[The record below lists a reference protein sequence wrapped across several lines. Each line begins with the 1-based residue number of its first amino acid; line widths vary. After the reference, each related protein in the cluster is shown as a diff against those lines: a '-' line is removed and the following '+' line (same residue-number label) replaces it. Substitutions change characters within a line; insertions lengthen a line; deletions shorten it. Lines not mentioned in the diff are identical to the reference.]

1 MGLRSCSR
9 GTTRIIEPSLRID
22 RRSGLPLHAQIDALL
37 RDLIR
42 QPKYVDG
49 SLLPDEVSLARQL
62 GVSRSTLRAGMQKLI
77 FEGLVERRQ
86 GHGTRVARPPLRSGV
101 SEWHSLTGEMRDHGV
116 EVRNYSL
123 TVDLVAPDDE
133 ARNALQLKG
142 ERNVWRVRRLRGWLE
157 ERVVLTLSWIHPR
170 LGIRGDEDFERP
182 LYDVIEEASGI
193 VPVRSLE
200 EITACLADED
210 RAAALGVAPGSALLL
225 RKRTTLDAND
235 EPVEFNVNWYRSDI
249 HSLRMDLKR
258 G

>member
-1 MGLRSCSR
+1 MSIETPSPAPLR
-9 GTTRIIEPSLRID
+9 LD

-42 QPKYVDG
+42 QPKYADG

-77 FEGLVERRQ
+77 YEGLVERRQ
-86 GHGTRVARPPLRSGV
+86 GRGTRVAKPPLGSGV
-101 SEWHSLTGEMRDHGV
+101 SEWHSLTGEMRSHGI
-116 EVRNYSL
+116 EVRNYTLS
-123 TVDLVAPDDE
+123 VALVEPDE
-133 ARNALQLKG
+133 AVRNALQLKG
-142 ERNVWRVRRLRGWLE
+142 HRKVVQIRRLRGWMD
-157 ERVVLTLSWIHPR
+157 ERVVLTVSWMHPR
-170 LGIRGDEDFERP
+170 LGIRGDEVFDRP
-182 LYDVIEEASGI
+182 LYDAIEEASGI

-200 EITACLADED
+200 DITACLADEEL
-210 RAAALGVAPGSALLL
+210 AAALDVAPGSALLL

-235 EPVEFNVNWYRSDI
+235 EPVEYNVNWYRSDI